1 MTFVIGAEMLEKNVM
16 NVYFRTSFQITKVHV
31 CVVHYNM
38 EEEKWNPIGAWR
50 MLNILSSMVDM
61 TEQQLLAQL
70 KKKKEITFNN
80 QVNVV

>member
-16 NVYFRTSFQITKVHV
+16 NVYFRTSFQLTKVHV
-31 CVVHYNM
+31 CVVHYDKK
-38 EEEKWNPIGAWR
+38 EEKWNPIGAWR

-80 QVNVV
+80 RVNVV